1 MKLFLDTNIVIDFCV
16 ERVPFYEAAAGIIEL
31 AKRSEVTLAVSSLT
45 IVNTAYVL
53 RKVLGWEAVYPKLL
67 QLMELIAVS
76 PVDDYVVRMSVSSG
90 RKDFEDS
97 IQYYS
102 ALKSGSDL
110 IVTRDKSGFS
120 GLSLEA
126 LTADEFL
133 QRCR

>member
-16 ERVPFYEAAAGIIEL
+16 ERVPFYEAAAEIIEL
-31 AKRSEVTLAVSSLT
+31 AKRSEVTLAVSSLA

-67 QLMELIAVS
+67 QLMKLIAVS

-97 IQYYS
+97 IRYYS
-102 ALKSGSDL
+102 ALKSESDL
-110 IVTRDKSGFS
+110 IVSHR
-120 GLSLEA
+120 
-126 LTADEFL
+126 
-133 QRCR
+133 

>member
-1 MKLFLDTNIVIDFCV
+1 MK
-16 ERVPFYEAAAGIIEL
+16 
-31 AKRSEVTLAVSSLT
+31 
-45 IVNTAYVL
+45 
-53 RKVLGWEAVYPKLL
+53 
-67 QLMELIAVS
+67 LIAVS
-76 PVDDYVVRMSVSSG
+76 PVDDDVVRMAVLSG

-102 ALKSGSDL
+102 ALKSESDL

-120 GLSLEA
+120 GLSIEA

>member
-1 MKLFLDTNIVIDFCV
+1 MRLFLDTNIVIDFCV

-31 AKRSEVTLAVSSLT
+31 ARRSEVTLAVSSLT

-102 ALKSGSDL
+102 ALKSESDL

>member
-1 MKLFLDTNIVIDFCV
+1 MA
-16 ERVPFYEAAAGIIEL
+16 R
-31 AKRSEVTLAVSSLT
+31 RSEVALVASSLT
-45 IVNTAYVL
+45 VVNTAYVL

-67 QLMELIAVS
+67 QLMKLIAVS
-76 PVDDYVVRMSVSSG
+76 PVDDDVVRMAVLSG

-102 ALKSGSDL
+102 ALKSESDL

-120 GLSLEA
+120 GLSIEA